1 MIDKNVISEL
11 VGEILFQLTAIPL
24 KTIPKPKF
32 DFTRKYSQRENIS
45 FINFS
50 DLKWDSAEGLQ
61 LARELTIIRDDIFG
75 LIQDEM
81 TTLTK
86 KRQNYESELIQIE
99 KLLDH
104 KSEDFDWDS
113 TFEDELLPF
122 LF

>member
-24 KTIPKPKF
+24 KTIPKPKLN
-32 DFTRKYSQRENIS
+32 FTRKYSQRENIS
-45 FINFS
+45 FIYFS

-61 LARELTIIRDDIFG
+61 LARDLTIIRDDIFG

-81 TTLTK
+81 TILTK
-86 KRQNYESELIQIE
+86 KREDYESELIQIE
-99 KLLDH
+99 KLLDQ

-113 TFEDELLPF
+113 NFEDEVLPF